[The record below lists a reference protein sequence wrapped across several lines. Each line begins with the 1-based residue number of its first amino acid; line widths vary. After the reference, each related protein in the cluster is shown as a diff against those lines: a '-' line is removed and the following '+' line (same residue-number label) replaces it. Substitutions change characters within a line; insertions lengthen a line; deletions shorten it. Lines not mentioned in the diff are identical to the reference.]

1 MCIISLIH
9 HKFNSM
15 KCSILFII
23 ICVTSFD
30 VKTKI
35 LSDTETVTPNISKC
49 TVKSTNIY

>member
-15 KCSILFII
+15 KCAILFNII
-23 ICVTSFD
+23 YVNNFN

-35 LSDTETVTPNISKC
+35 LSYMEIVTLTFLTVHQ
-49 TVKSTNIY
+49 